1 MTKDNA
7 FKTLMLPPSASRQE
21 IDATYNKLVRRYP
34 PEFQPDKF
42 REIDEAYRFL
52 TSLSVMIERL
62 LSDEI
67 DDASIDPD
75 LFDFKIPPPTH
86 SIENALKDI
95 KRQYKINHLTKG

>member
-1 MTKDNA
+1 MTKDDA
-7 FKTLMLPPSASRQE
+7 FKTLMLEPSASKHE
-21 IDATYNKLVRRYP
+21 IDAAYNKLVRRYP

-67 DDASIDPD
+67 GDVFIDPA
-75 LFDFKIPPPTH
+75 LFKFDTPPPTH
-86 SIENALKDI
+86 LIESALKDI
-95 KRQYKINHLTKG
+95 KRQQKIKHLIS